1 MTVQLRI
8 ILFILILL
16 TFALFVDQI
25 KQKKLKLQY
34 TLTWMLLLLFIL
46 IVTVFPEILG
56 FVANI
61 MGIALLINMIFF
73 FGFLFTLVIIYRL
86 TMAVS
91 KQSEEIKFLT
101 QKVALLEKEI
111 NDKHK

>member
-46 IVTVFPEILG
+46 IVAVFPEILG

-61 MGIALLINMIFF
+61 MGIALPINMIFF

>member
-8 ILFILILL
+8 ILFILISL

-34 TLTWMLLLLFIL
+34 TLTWMILLLFVL
-46 IVTVFPEILG
+46 FVTAFPGVLG
-56 FVANI
+56 FVANL
-61 MGIALLINMIFF
+61 MGIALPINMIFF
-73 FGFLFTLVIIYRL
+73 FGFIFTLMIIYRL

-101 QKVALLEKEI
+101 QKVALLEKKI

>member
-8 ILFILILL
+8 ILFVLILL

-46 IVTVFPEILG
+46 IVTVFPRILG

-61 MGIALLINMIFF
+61 MGIALPINMIFF

>member
-8 ILFILILL
+8 ILFFLISL

-34 TLTWMLLLLFIL
+34 TLTWMILLLFVL
-46 IVTVFPEILG
+46 FVTAFPGVLG
-56 FVANI
+56 FVANL
-61 MGIALLINMIFF
+61 MGIALPINMIFF
-73 FGFLFTLVIIYRL
+73 FGFIFTLMIIYRL

-101 QKVALLEKEI
+101 QKVALLEKKI

>member
-34 TLTWMLLLLFIL
+34 TLTWRILLLFVL
-46 IVTVFPEILG
+46 FVTAFPGVLG
-56 FVANI
+56 FVANL
-61 MGIALLINMIFF
+61 MGIALPINMIFF
-73 FGFLFTLVIIYRL
+73 FGFIFTLMIIYRL

-101 QKVALLEKEI
+101 QKVALLEKKI

>member
-8 ILFILILL
+8 ILFVLILL

-61 MGIALLINMIFF
+61 MGIALPINMIFF

-111 NDKHK
+111 NDKLK

>member
-46 IVTVFPEILG
+46 IVTVFPGILG
-56 FVANI
+56 FVVNI
-61 MGIALLINMIFF
+61 MGIALPINMIFF

-111 NDKHK
+111 NDKRK

>member
-61 MGIALLINMIFF
+61 MGIALPINMIFF

-101 QKVALLEKEI
+101 RKVALLEKEI

>member
-8 ILFILILL
+8 ILFILISL

-34 TLTWMLLLLFIL
+34 TLTWMILLLFVL
-46 IVTVFPEILG
+46 FVTAFPGVLG
-56 FVANI
+56 FVANL
-61 MGIALLINMIFF
+61 MGIALPINMIFF
-73 FGFLFTLVIIYRL
+73 FGFIFTLMIIYRL

-101 QKVALLEKEI
+101 QKVALLEKKN

>member
-8 ILFILILL
+8 ILFILISL
-16 TFALFVDQI
+16 TIAIFVDQI

-34 TLTWMLLLLFIL
+34 TLTWMILLLFVL
-46 IVTVFPEILG
+46 FVTAFPGVLG
-56 FVANI
+56 FVANL
-61 MGIALLINMIFF
+61 MGIALPINMIFF
-73 FGFLFTLVIIYRL
+73 FGFIFTLMIIYRL

-101 QKVALLEKEI
+101 QKVALLEKKI

>member
-34 TLTWMLLLLFIL
+34 TLTWMMLLLFIL

-56 FVANI
+56 FVADI
-61 MGIALLINMIFF
+61 MGIALPVNMIFF

>member
-8 ILFILILL
+8 ILFILISL

-46 IVTVFPEILG
+46 IVTVFPGILG

-61 MGIALLINMIFF
+61 MGIALPINMIFF

-111 NDKHK
+111 NDKRK

>member
-34 TLTWMLLLLFIL
+34 TLTWMMLLLFVLFVIAFPGIL
-46 IVTVFPEILG
+46 HFM
-56 FVANI
+56 ANA
-61 MGIALLINMIFF
+61 MGITLPINMIFF
-73 FGFLFTLVIIYRL
+73 FGFIFTLMIIYRL
-86 TMAVS
+86 TMAIS
-91 KQSEEIKFLT
+91 KHSEEIKFLT

>member
-8 ILFILILL
+8 ILFVLILL

-34 TLTWMLLLLFIL
+34 TLTWMMLLLFIL

-61 MGIALLINMIFF
+61 MGIALPINMIFF

-111 NDKHK
+111 NDKLK

>member
-8 ILFILILL
+8 ILFILISL

-34 TLTWMLLLLFIL
+34 TLNWMRLLLFVL
-46 IVTVFPEILG
+46 FVTAFPGVLG
-56 FVANI
+56 FVANL
-61 MGIALLINMIFF
+61 MGIALPINMIFF

-111 NDKHK
+111 NDKRK

>member
-46 IVTVFPEILG
+46 IVTVFPGILG

-61 MGIALLINMIFF
+61 MGIALPINMIFF
-73 FGFLFTLVIIYRL
+73 FGFIFTLMIIYRL

-111 NDKHK
+111 NDKRK

>member
-34 TLTWMLLLLFIL
+34 TLTWMMLLLFIL
-46 IVTVFPEILG
+46 IVTVFPGILG
-56 FVANI
+56 FVADI
-61 MGIALLINMIFF
+61 MGIALPINMIFF
-73 FGFLFTLVIIYRL
+73 FGFLFALVIIYRL

-91 KQSEEIKFLT
+91 KQSEEIKILT

-111 NDKHK
+111 NDKLK

>member
-8 ILFILILL
+8 ILFILISL

-34 TLTWMLLLLFIL
+34 TLTWMILLLFVL
-46 IVTVFPEILG
+46 FVTAFPGVLG
-56 FVANI
+56 FVANL
-61 MGIALLINMIFF
+61 MGIALPINMIFF
-73 FGFLFTLVIIYRL
+73 FGFIFTLMIIYRL

>member
-16 TFALFVDQI
+16 TFALFVNQI

-34 TLTWMLLLLFIL
+34 TLTWMVLLLFIL
-46 IVTVFPEILG
+46 IVTVFPVILN
-56 FVANI
+56 FVANV
-61 MGIALLINMIFF
+61 MGITLPINMIFF
-73 FGFLFTLVIIYRL
+73 FGFMFTLMIIYRL
-86 TMAVS
+86 TIAVS

>member
-34 TLTWMLLLLFIL
+34 TLTWMILLLFVL
-46 IVTVFPEILG
+46 FVTAFPGVLG
-56 FVANI
+56 FVAN
-61 MGIALLINMIFF
+61 
-73 FGFLFTLVIIYRL
+73 
-86 TMAVS
+86 
-91 KQSEEIKFLT
+91 
-101 QKVALLEKEI
+101 
-111 NDKHK
+111 

>member
-16 TFALFVDQI
+16 TFALFVNQI

-34 TLTWMLLLLFIL
+34 TLTWMMLLLFIL
-46 IVTVFPEILG
+46 VVTVFPEILG
-56 FVANI
+56 FVANL
-61 MGIALLINMIFF
+61 MGIALPINMIFF
-73 FGFLFTLVIIYRL
+73 FGFMFNLVIIYRL